1 MHPRTRAFSL
11 IELLIVITI
20 LAILSTL
27 FVLSYNSIR
36 LQTRFNAQKNEIVRL
51 VEEARSLSLSSIF
64 VNDAEPTNYYLL
76 TLSPSSVSIE
86 AFGDTG
92 SETID
97 SIPIESDMSLDT
109 TLEVFY
115 LPPYGD
121 VCFVSETCPE
131 PQSQSETV
139 TLTSGTLTASFTI
152 DGNGG
157 YVTVE

>member
-1 MHPRTRAFSL
+1 
-11 IELLIVITI
+11 
-20 LAILSTL
+20 
-27 FVLSYNSIR
+27 
-36 LQTRFNAQKNEIVRL
+36 
-51 VEEARSLSLSSIF
+51 
-64 VNDAEPTNYYLL
+64 
-76 TLSPSSVSIE
+76 VSIE

-97 SIPIESDMSLDT
+97 SITIESDMSLDT

-121 VCFVSETCPE
+121 VCFVSEDCPE
-131 PQSQSETV
+131 PQSQSEAV
-139 TLTSGTLTASFTI
+139 TLSSGSLTANFTI